1 MQSKL
6 NQNQVARVSKR
17 YRDHP
22 LLLACRKAFGC
33 YEADL
38 QGLLIAPEE
47 IFLES
52 AIILDDLLTDP
63 DNSAD
68 YVKSLWY
75 QEKVKIKRWEPQA
88 PQDSLDKV
96 AGAILCVVAGVL
108 CLHWNSDF
116 NEDLKD
122 QVLELARKNMSIDAD
137 EENRI
142 IDELSRSAE
151 GLDKWLNS
159 YTESK
164 ECLSEDILELINAPS
179 MKVGESPTNNQQQI
193 LNMKQ
198 QQIDNLLS
206 QEIEAAKA
214 AKKSAKYIL
223 LPYKA
228 AIEAG
233 AISDTMTRDEF
244 NSKYGCSVSKSSFTE
259 WIRGTRDDDV
269 YYETY
274 EIDPLIEKF
283 SKILQS

>member
-52 AIILDDLLTDP
+52 AIILDDLLNDP

-159 YTESK
+159 YTES
-164 ECLSEDILELINAPS
+164 EDCLSEDIFELINAPTI
-179 MKVGESPTNNQQQI
+179 KVEESPINSQQKI
-193 LNMKQ
+193 LNMKE
-198 QQIDNLLS
+198 QQIENLLR

-214 AKKSAKYIL
+214 AKKGSKYIL

-228 AIEAG
+228 AIDAG
-233 AISDTMTRDEF
+233 AIRDTMTCSEF
-244 NSKYGCSVSKSSFTE
+244 NTKYDCTVSKSSFTE
-259 WIRGTRDDDV
+259 WIRGTKDEDV
-269 YYETY
+269 FYETN
-274 EIDPLIEKF
+274 EIGPLIERF

>member
-6 NQNQVARVSKR
+6 NQKQVARVSEKF
-17 YRDHP
+17 RDHP

-52 AIILDDLLTDP
+52 AIILDDLLTDL

-68 YVKSLWY
+68 YVKNLWY

-96 AGAILCVVAGVL
+96 VGAIMFVVAGVL
-108 CLHWNSDF
+108 CLHWNSVIND
-116 NEDLKD
+116 DLKD
-122 QVLELARKNMSIDAD
+122 LVLDHARKNMPIDAE

-159 YTESK
+159 YTES
-164 ECLSEDILELINAPS
+164 EDCLSEDIFELINAPTI
-179 MKVGESPTNNQQQI
+179 KVEESPINSQQKI
-193 LNMKQ
+193 LNMKE
-198 QQIDNLLS
+198 QQIENLLR

-214 AKKSAKYIL
+214 AKKGSKYIL

-228 AIEAG
+228 AIDAG
-233 AISDTMTRDEF
+233 AIRDTMTCSEF
-244 NSKYGCSVSKSSFTE
+244 NTKYDCTVSKSSFTE
-259 WIRGTRDDDV
+259 WIRGTKDEDV
-269 YYETY
+269 FYETN
-274 EIDPLIEKF
+274 EIGPLIERF